1 MSIKIE
7 TTMDTRHPQPKGE
20 IQNDKSLHYPPMPMK
35 YNGMVTVGVVA
46 AVLRVDEAQPLDV
59 KS

>member
-1 MSIKIE
+1 
-7 TTMDTRHPQPKGE
+7 
-20 IQNDKSLHYPPMPMK
+20 MPMK

-59 KS
+59 RHEKLRMSLDPCRRMVPCIRARDAV